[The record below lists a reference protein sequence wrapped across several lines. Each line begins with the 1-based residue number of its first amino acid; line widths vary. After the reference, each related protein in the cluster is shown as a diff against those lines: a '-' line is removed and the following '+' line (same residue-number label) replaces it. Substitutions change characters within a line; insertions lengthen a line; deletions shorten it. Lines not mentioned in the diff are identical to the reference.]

1 MEEFKSFLQ
10 DTAGRHL
17 FNFWMDCEMFKDTM
31 EDFDDG
37 EYLAY
42 RNRLFRWGINWTVF
56 AMWTEEKLKKIGID
70 PKLSPG
76 RF

>member
-1 MEEFKSFLQ
+1 MDEFKSFLK

-42 RNRLFRWGINWTVF
+42 RNRLFRWGIVFVIWTVKN
-56 AMWTEEKLKKIGID
+56 EQNKKWET
-70 PKLSPG
+70 LTC
-76 RF
+76 